1 MLDVRRMAM
10 GAVAIATSVGLT
22 NVSAKIAG
30 AEETHAAFK
39 SGYAP
44 VNGLRMYYEIHGSR
58 HSSEPPLVLLHGG
71 GSTIETSFGLVLD
84 RFTKDREVIAFD
96 QQGHGRTADVD
107 RPFSFTQSADD
118 AAALMRYLK
127 VEKADFLGFSNG
139 ATIVLEIAIRHPEMV
154 RKLVPISGMYKHD
167 GAGPTFWEGLE
178 KGSIETM
185 PEELKAD
192 YRRTAPHPEQLPE
205 FFRKSRERM
214 LHFQN
219 IPAEEIHGIAAPTLV
234 INGDADVPT
243 LEHGVEMTRLLP
255 HGELAILPGTNH
267 AQMMTRAD
275 WLVSMVEMFLNAPM
289 PVGEGKGK

>member
-1 MLDVRRMAM
+1 MSA
-10 GAVAIATSVGLT
+10 AVIAASVGL
-22 NVSAKIAG
+22 AG
-30 AEETHAAFK
+30 AGQDAARAEDKPAAFK

-58 HSSEPPLVLLHGG
+58 HGSEPPLVLLHGG
-71 GSTIETSFGLVLD
+71 GSTIETSFGLVLS
-84 RFTKDREVIAFD
+84 RFAKDREVIAFD

-118 AAALMRYLK
+118 AAALTRYLK

-139 ATIVLEIAIRHPEMV
+139 ATIALEIAIRHPEMV
-154 RKLVPISGMYKHD
+154 RKLVPISGMYRHD
-167 GAGPTFWEGLE
+167 GAAPAFWGGLE
-178 KGSIETM
+178 KGSVETM

-205 FFRKSRERM
+205 FFRKSRDRM
-214 LHFQN
+214 LHFED
-219 IPAEEIHGIAAPTLV
+219 IPAEAMRGIAAPALV

-243 LEHGVEMTRLLP
+243 LEHGVEITKLLP
-255 HGELAILPGTNH
+255 HAELAILPGTNH

-275 WLVSMVEMFLNAPM
+275 WVVSMVEEFLRAPM
-289 PVGEGKGK
+289 PVGETRR